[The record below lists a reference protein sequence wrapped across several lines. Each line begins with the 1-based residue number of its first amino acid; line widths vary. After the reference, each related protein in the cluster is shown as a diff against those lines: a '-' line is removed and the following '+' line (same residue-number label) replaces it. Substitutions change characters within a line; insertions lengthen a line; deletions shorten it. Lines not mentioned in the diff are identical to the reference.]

1 MLSARG
7 AGVVLIFSWNFKQR
21 DLSLIF
27 KTCLTPFTTLEIRRA
42 LEPKCVP
49 QYYCLWGHYWGCA
62 GQLLVNFFPVPSK
75 SLKSPRASKLDPVPF
90 LFLKG

>member
-27 KTCLTPFTTLEIRRA
+27 KTCLTPFTTLEMRRA

-49 QYYCLWGHYWGCA
+49 HNLFMGSLLGMRWSA
-62 GQLLVNFFPVPSK
+62 IGQFFPCP
-75 SLKSPRASKLDPVPF
+75 
-90 LFLKG
+90 

>member
-27 KTCLTPFTTLEIRRA
+27 KTCLTPFNTLEIRRA

-49 QYYCLWGHYWGCA
+49 QLLMGSLLGMRWSA
-62 GQLLVNFFPVPSK
+62 IGQFFPVPSK
-75 SLKSPRASKLDPVPF
+75 SLKSPCASKLDPVPF

>member
-27 KTCLTPFTTLEIRRA
+27 KTCLTPFTTLQIRRA

-49 QYYCLWGHYWGCA
+49 QLLMGSLLGMCWSA
-62 GQLLVNFFPVPSK
+62 IGQIFPVPSK
-75 SLKSPRASKLDPVPF
+75 KSQKSLCK
-90 LFLKG
+90 